1 MEQKKKLYGKKKS
14 LSKKQKFPF
23 IWNENINNKII
34 IIITC
39 AHKIY
44 FKM

>member
-1 MEQKKKLYGKKKS
+1 MEKKKS
-14 LSKKQKFPF
+14 LSKKQKKKQKFPF

>member
-1 MEQKKKLYGKKKS
+1 MEKKS
-14 LSKKQKFPF
+14 LSKKQKKQKFPF

>member
-1 MEQKKKLYGKKKS
+1 MEQKKNYMEKKNLYK
-14 LSKKQKFPF
+14 KKQKFPF

>member
-1 MEQKKKLYGKKKS
+1 MEKKIFIKKTKKKN
-14 LSKKQKFPF
+14 FPF